1 MDGVVAR
8 TPDRVGGARHVFAGG
23 MLLATMLVAACKPG
37 PSDPAT
43 STRADA
49 AKPAAEAPKPATETG
64 VTAIKGI
71 VAGAGLSAAAA
82 GKEGRT
88 PTLEFST
95 PRTVAVGTADTVSF
109 VIQSAT
115 VEPRNPDSVRVVLL
129 MRLSNRGPYPT
140 NFWDASFR
148 VVAHD
153 AVIPASGG
161 LNVVVDAR
169 SDSALERVQFVVPM
183 SSVPRVLR
191 IEHGGETVELPL
203 RFL

>member
-1 MDGVVAR
+1 MDDVVVR
-8 TPDRVGGARHVFAGG
+8 TPRRRGRPQRLLAGG
-23 MLLATMLVAACKPG
+23 MVLAALLAVACRPG
-37 PSDPAT
+37 ASDTAT
-43 STRADA
+43 APRNDA
-49 AKPAAEAPKPATETG
+49 AKPAADAAKPGADAG
-64 VTAIKGI
+64 VSAIKGI
-71 VAGAGLSAAAA
+71 VAGAGLSAGAA

-88 PTLEFST
+88 PTLEFSV

-148 VVAHD
+148 LVAHD

-161 LNVVVDAR
+161 LNAVIDAR

-183 SSVPRVLR
+183 SSVPRALR

-203 RFL
+203 RFT

>member
-1 MDGVVAR
+1 MDGVVIRVQRPRGVAPR
-8 TPDRVGGARHVFAGG
+8 TVAGG
-23 MLLATMLVAACKPG
+23 LVLAALLVAACKPG
-37 PSDPAT
+37 PSDTAT
-43 STRADA
+43 APRADTPRTA
-49 AKPAAEAPKPATETG
+49 DVAKPATDAG
-64 VTAIKGI
+64 VTAVKGI

-88 PTLEFST
+88 PVLEFSV
-95 PRTVAVGTADTVSF
+95 PRTVAIGTADTVSF

-129 MRLSNRGPYPT
+129 ARLSNRGPYPT

-148 VVAHD
+148 LVAHD

-161 LNVVVDAR
+161 LNALVDAR

-183 SSVPRVLR
+183 SSVPRALR

-203 RFL
+203 RFT